1 MANVFDSVLNFVQMI
16 SSFVTNIVH
25 GLLAFIGMI
34 PDALEVTTVSI
45 GVLPTAFVAFATV
58 GVLIC
63 VVFMIIGR

>member
-1 MANVFDSVLNFVQMI
+1 MANVFESVLNFVQMI
-16 SSFVTNIVH
+16 GNFVSNIVT

-45 GVLPTAFVAFATV
+45 GVLPTAFAGFATV